1 MRPRESLIYFNA
13 CSIELSKR
21 EDRDKYEMTEFAWGL
36 ELDAL
41 DVKIFRALLSE
52 RSVAPSNHQVS
63 SSLRSIASRLGADD
77 VTVNYRYKK
86 LRESGALSGW
96 RLAINPT
103 LFGCRSLDAT
113 VDVQPESAKQDMIR
127 KLSLIN
133 EVVGIQDF
141 YGRGLKTIVVYRSD
155 DARSRVIELISR
167 ITNAETMT
175 QVRWVLPQSRTK
187 RLTATDVA
195 IIRALSNNPRM
206 SSAQVARGLNLS
218 TRTVRNHVEK
228 LRRENTI
235 HALPTLNMG
244 GIPGLI
250 PVHLS
255 YSYSGSEPKG
265 LVDRSILSHFETRYL
280 SVMFSDPDR
289 GYIWLVASTMNDVQ
303 EYLEWAK
310 SQPGIAIAR
319 IDILVKWLT
328 FPDKLLEL
336 LDPKNETGAQQER
349 AYLRNVSII

>member
-1 MRPRESLIYFNA
+1 M
-13 CSIELSKR
+13 
-21 EDRDKYEMTEFAWGL
+21 D
-36 ELDAL
+36 ELDM
-41 DVKIFRALLSE
+41 KIFRALLSE
-52 RSVAPSNHQVS
+52 RSVAPSNQTVS
-63 SSLRSIASRLGADD
+63 SSLRSIAARLGADD
-77 VTVNYRYKK
+77 VTVNYRYRK
-86 LRESGALSGW
+86 LRESGVLSGW

-103 LFGCRSLDAT
+103 FFGCKSLDLT
-113 VDVQPESAKQDMIR
+113 VDVQPESAKPDMIR
-127 KLSLIN
+127 KISLIN

-141 YGRGLKTIVVYRSD
+141 YGRGLKTVVMYRGD
-155 DARSRVIELISR
+155 EARSRAIELISR

-175 QVRWVLPQSRTK
+175 QVRWVLPRSRTN

-195 IIRALSNNPRM
+195 IIRALSNDARM
-206 SSAQVARGLNLS
+206 PLVQVARGLGLS

-265 LVDRSILSHFETRYL
+265 MVDSSILSHFESRYL

-289 GYIWLVASTMNDVQ
+289 GYLLLVASTMNDVRH
-303 EYLEWAK
+303 YLEWAK
-310 SQPGIAIAR
+310 SRPGIASAR
-319 IDILVKWLT
+319 TDILVRWLT
-328 FPDKLLEL
+328 FPERLLEL
-336 LDPKNETGAQQER
+336 LDLKNGTEALQVD
-349 AYLRNVSII
+349 AYIRT

>member
-1 MRPRESLIYFNA
+1 M
-13 CSIELSKR
+13 
-21 EDRDKYEMTEFAWGL
+21 
-36 ELDAL
+36 DAL
-41 DVKIFRALLSE
+41 DMKIFRALLSE

-63 SSLRSIASRLGADD
+63 SSLRSIAARLGADD

-86 LRESGALSGW
+86 LWESGAMSGW

-103 LFGCRSLDAT
+103 LFGCKSLDAT
-113 VDVQPESAKQDMIR
+113 VDVQPESAKPDMIR
-127 KLSLIN
+127 KLSLVD
-133 EVVGIQDF
+133 EVVGMQDF
-141 YGRGLKTIVVYRSD
+141 YGSGLKTIVMYRSD
-155 DARSRVIELISR
+155 EARSRVVELISR

-175 QVRWVLPQSRTK
+175 QVRWVLPRSRTK

-195 IIRALSNNPRM
+195 IIRSLSKDARKPL
-206 SSAQVARGLNLS
+206 AQVARGLGLS

-265 LVDRSILSHFETRYL
+265 VVDSSILSHFETRYL

-289 GYIWLVASTMNDVQ
+289 GYLWVVASTMNDVRD
-303 EYLEWAK
+303 YLEWAK
-310 SQPGIAIAR
+310 SQPGIASAR
-319 IDILVKWLT
+319 TDILVRWLT
-328 FPDKLLEL
+328 FPEKLLEL
-336 LDPKNETGAQQER
+336 LSLKNGTGAVQED
-349 AYLRNVSII
+349 AYLRA

>member
-1 MRPRESLIYFNA
+1 M
-13 CSIELSKR
+13 
-21 EDRDKYEMTEFAWGL
+21 D
-36 ELDAL
+36 ELDM
-41 DVKIFRALLSE
+41 KIFRALLSE

-63 SSLRSIASRLGADD
+63 SSLRSIAARLGADD

-103 LFGCRSLDAT
+103 LVGCKSLDVT
-113 VDVQPESAKQDMIR
+113 MDVQPESAKPDMVR
-127 KLSLIN
+127 KLSLVD

-141 YGRGLKTIVVYRSD
+141 YGSGLKTIVMYRSD
-155 DARSRVIELISR
+155 EARSRVIELISR

-175 QVRWVLPQSRTK
+175 QVRWALPRSRTK

-195 IIRALSNNPRM
+195 IIRSLSNDARVPLV
-206 SSAQVARGLNLS
+206 QVAKGLGLS

-255 YSYSGSEPKG
+255 YSYSGGEPKG
-265 LVDRSILSHFETRYL
+265 TVDSSILSRFETRYL

-289 GYIWLVASTMNDVQ
+289 GYIWLVASTMNDVRD
-303 EYLEWAK
+303 YLEWAK
-310 SQPGIAIAR
+310 SEPGIATAR
-319 IDILVKWLT
+319 TDILVRWLT
-328 FPDKLLEL
+328 FPGKLLEL
-336 LDPKNETGAQQER
+336 LNLKDWTGALQED
-349 AYLRNVSII
+349 AYLRI

>member
-1 MRPRESLIYFNA
+1 M
-13 CSIELSKR
+13 
-21 EDRDKYEMTEFAWGL
+21 DD
-36 ELDAL
+36 L
-41 DVKIFRALLSE
+41 DVKMFRALLSE

-63 SSLRSIASRLGADD
+63 SSLRSIAARLGADD

-86 LRESGALSGW
+86 LRESGVLSGW

-103 LFGCRSLDAT
+103 LFGCKSLDAT
-113 VDVQPESAKQDMIR
+113 VDVQPESAKPDMIR

-141 YGRGLKTIVVYRSD
+141 YGRGLKVVVMYRSNE
-155 DARSRVIELISR
+155 ARSRIVELISR

-195 IIRALSNNPRM
+195 IIRALSKDARM
-206 SSAQVARGLNLS
+206 PLVQVARGLGLS

-255 YSYSGSEPKG
+255 YSYSGSAAKG
-265 LVDRSILSHFETRYL
+265 MVDSSILSHFETRYL

-289 GYIWLVASTMNDVQ
+289 GYVLLVASTMNDVRD
-303 EYLEWAK
+303 YLGWAK
-310 SQPGIAIAR
+310 SQPGIASAR
-319 IDILVKWLT
+319 ADILVRWLT

-336 LDPKNETGAQQER
+336 LDMKDGTRALQEDASSNIGTR
-349 AYLRNVSII
+349 QYLSEQKTN

>member
-1 MRPRESLIYFNA
+1 M
-13 CSIELSKR
+13 
-21 EDRDKYEMTEFAWGL
+21 
-36 ELDAL
+36 DAL
-41 DVKIFRALLSE
+41 DMKIFRALLSE
-52 RSVAPSNHQVS
+52 RSVVPSNHQVS
-63 SSLRSIASRLGADD
+63 SSLRSIAARLGADD

-86 LRESGALSGW
+86 LCESGAMSGW

-103 LFGCRSLDAT
+103 FFGCKSLDVR
-113 VDVQPESAKQDMIR
+113 VDVQPESAKPDMIR
-127 KLSLIN
+127 KLSLVD
-133 EVVGIQDF
+133 EVVGLQDF
-141 YGRGLKTIVVYRSD
+141 YGSGLKAIVMYRSD
-155 DARSRVIELISR
+155 EARSRIIELISR

-175 QVRWVLPQSRTK
+175 QVRWVLPRSRTK

-195 IIRALSNNPRM
+195 IIRSLSDDARM
-206 SSAQVARGLNLS
+206 PLAKVARGLGLS

-255 YSYSGSEPKG
+255 YSYSGGEPKG
-265 LVDRSILSHFETRYL
+265 MVDSSILSHFEARYL

-303 EYLEWAK
+303 DYLEWAK
-310 SQPGIAIAR
+310 SQPGIASAR
-319 IDILVKWLT
+319 TDILVRWLT
-328 FPDKLLEL
+328 FPGKLLEL
-336 LDPKNETGAQQER
+336 LDLKNGTGALQEDE
-349 AYLRNVSII
+349 YLRA

>member
-1 MRPRESLIYFNA
+1 M
-13 CSIELSKR
+13 
-21 EDRDKYEMTEFAWGL
+21 
-36 ELDAL
+36 DAL
-41 DVKIFRALLSE
+41 DVKILRALLSE
-52 RSVAPSNHQVS
+52 RSVAPSNRQMS
-63 SSLRSIASRLGADD
+63 SSLRSIAARLGADD

-86 LRESGALSGW
+86 LRESGSMSGW

-103 LFGCRSLDAT
+103 LFGCKSLDAT
-113 VDVQPESAKQDMIR
+113 VDVQPDSAKPDMIR

-141 YGRGLKTIVVYRSD
+141 YGRGLKAIVMYSSD
-155 DARSRVIELISR
+155 EARSRVIELISR

-175 QVRWVLPQSRTK
+175 QVRWVLPQSRTE

-195 IIRALSNNPRM
+195 IIRALSNDARM
-206 SSAQVARGLNLS
+206 SLVQVARGLGLS
-218 TRTVRNHVEK
+218 TRTVRNRLEK

-255 YSYSGSEPKG
+255 YSYSRSESKG
-265 LVDRSILSHFETRYL
+265 MVDGAMLSHFEASYL

-303 EYLEWAK
+303 DYLEWAK
-310 SQPGIAIAR
+310 SQRGVASAR
-319 IDILVKWLT
+319 TDILVRWLA

-336 LDPKNETGAQQER
+336 LN
-349 AYLRNVSII
+349 LRNVTGALQKNANPRT